1 MPFTVSNLLSRNPI
15 VDICIVSNIFTFP
28 CGLSYHLYK
37 CCWNIGRRDQAD
49 LGQCYDGCSVALA
62 DHGRFVFI
70 FIHQQVAVHANYQ
83 CVAKGTRLMQEVQVT
98 NVEHVEGSL
107 RISYLILFHLIQ
119 WLRILFCYQQAPLV
133 ILAVCLY

>member
-1 MPFTVSNLLSRNPI
+1 MTA
-15 VDICIVSNIFTFP
+15 
-28 CGLSYHLYK
+28 Y
-37 CCWNIGRRDQAD
+37 
-49 LGQCYDGCSVALA
+49 
-62 DHGRFVFI
+62 
-70 FIHQQVAVHANYQ
+70 YQ